1 MKAGLIRFATERPRT
16 VYALIWALV
25 LATAAL
31 IPQIQIDTDPENMLP
46 EDAPARVFHNQVKA
60 DFALYDSIVVGAVA
74 EDGIFNPQSLAT
86 MHQLTD
92 AILKLDPV
100 VKADLMALST
110 SDNITQESPGTIRF
124 EYLMKQA
131 PQTQAASDAIADA
144 VARLPL
150 LNNTLVSGD
159 GKAAAIY
166 VPLYN
171 KDDSYQVAE
180 QIRSLIA
187 DLNPSDTYY
196 LTGLPVAENQFGHE
210 MFVQMAISAPLAG
223 AMIFAL
229 MWFFF
234 RSIPLVVAP
243 MLVAMATVI
252 ATMGTLIGM
261 GYTVHIMSSMIA
273 IFLMPIAVVD
283 SVHIMSDFTD
293 RYRAGDD
300 AKAVIREVMADL
312 FNPML
317 FTSVTSAVGF
327 YSLMLTPIPP
337 VQIFGAF
344 VGSGILLA
352 FIVSVLLVPAYVVRM
367 KPATLVAMQARLH
380 GQNEQGGLLARL
392 LPRLGKFSV
401 RQSKPIVA
409 LALVVLV
416 FSAFGISKIQINDN
430 PVRWFKS
437 DHEIRIAD
445 KALNHHFAGTYDAY
459 LVLTDTRPL
468 LSAAQLA
475 ELQPLLAQAL
485 PNDGEAASLLEH
497 ANGEALATLISRL
510 DDAAFAS
517 DSDAQLD
524 AIDALLPKLEILSEQ
539 SRRFLDP
546 ALLAWMANLQDEL
559 NQSGLVGKSN
569 ALPDIVKTVNRELH
583 SGKDS
588 DFVLP
593 DSAAGV
599 AQTLLQFQSSH
610 RPQDLWHFVSRD
622 YRQGLIWLQLTSGD
636 NQHMNA
642 VIDHVDQYLSAHP
655 LPQGLE
661 ADWAGKAYINVI
673 WQDAMV
679 NGMLESLLSAFVVI
693 FVMMSLLF
701 RSPLYGLIAMLPL
714 SLTIAFIY
722 GLVGWLGKDY
732 DMPIAVLS
740 ALALGLSVD
749 FAIHFL
755 ERTRAIH
762 RQTGQWR
769 QTLSLMFEEPAR
781 AISRNAIVIALGFTP
796 LLLAPLVPYITVGVL
811 MASIMAVSA
820 SVTLLLL
827 PAALALLARWT
838 LPQDTPHHNDAQ
850 TETGGSHA

>member
-1 MKAGLIRFATERPRT
+1 MRSQVIRFATEHPRR
-16 VYALIWALV
+16 VFAAILALV
-25 LATAAL
+25 IATAAL
-31 IPQIQIDTDPENMLP
+31 IPNIQIDTDPENMLAH
-46 EDAPARVFHNQVKA
+46 DDPARVFHNQVKS
-60 DFALYDSIVVGAVA
+60 DFTMYDSIVVGAIA
-74 EDGIFNPQSLAT
+74 DGPDGIFTPRSLLALHT
-86 MHQLTD
+86 LTSE
-92 AILKLDPV
+92 ILKLDGV
-100 VKADLMALST
+100 VPGETLALST
-110 SDNITQESPGTIRF
+110 SDNITQGAPGTIRF
-124 EYLMKQA
+124 EYLMRQA
-131 PQTQAASDAIADA
+131 PQTQAAAAAIGEA

-150 LNNTLVSGD
+150 LDNTLVSGD

-166 VPLYN
+166 VPLYH
-171 KDDSYQVAE
+171 KEDSFEVAE
-180 QIRSLIA
+180 QIRALITTL
-187 DLNPSDTYY
+187 DSDDHYHI
-196 LTGLPVAENQFGHE
+196 TGLPVAENQFGVE
-210 MFVQMAISAPLAG
+210 MFVQMAISAPMAG

-234 RSIPLVVAP
+234 RSVPLVVAP

-261 GYTVHIMSSMIA
+261 GFTVHIMSSMIA

-300 AKAVIREVMADL
+300 AKAVISEVMEDL

-352 FIVSVLLVPAYVVRM
+352 FLISVLLVPAYVVRL
-367 KPATLVAMQARLH
+367 KPATLDSMQARLH
-380 GQNEQGGLLARL
+380 GESEHSGLLARTLPSLGRFAMNKHKAL
-392 LPRLGKFSV
+392 LIGAGVIL
-401 RQSKPIVA
+401 
-409 LALVVLV
+409 LASL
-416 FSAFGISKIQINDN
+416 AGISRIQINDN
-430 PVRWFKS
+430 PVRWFKA
-437 DHEIRIAD
+437 DHDIRIAD
-445 KALNHHFAGTYDAY
+445 EVLNHHFAGTYDAW
-459 LVLTDTRPL
+459 LVLQDNNALLDSTTR
-468 LSAAQLA
+468 
-475 ELQPLLAQAL
+475 ETLAQNL
-485 PNDGEAASLLEH
+485 AAVGITLSQ
-497 ANGEALATLISRL
+497 EALTPQAIADLLTEL
-510 DDAAFAS
+510 DDRAFSAE
-517 DSDAQLD
+517 DDATLD
-524 AIDALLPKLEILSEQ
+524 AIEAAVAQLEPLAEQ

-546 ALLAWMANLQDEL
+546 KVLSWMAGLQADL
-559 NQSGLVGKSN
+559 QQSGLVGKSN
-569 ALPDIVKTVNRELH
+569 ALPDIVKTVNRELR
-583 SGKDS
+583 SGKPE

-593 DSAAGV
+593 GSAAGV

-610 RPQDLWHFVSRD
+610 RPDDLWHFVSRD
-622 YRQGLIWLQLTSGD
+622 YRQSLIWLQLTSGD
-636 NQHMNA
+636 NQHMNQVVA
-642 VIDHVDQYLSAHP
+642 RIDDYLDAHP

-661 ADWAGKAYINVI
+661 AHWAGKAYINVI

-679 NGMLESLLSAFVVI
+679 SGMAGSLASAFVIVFI
-693 FVMMSLLF
+693 MMALLF

-714 SLTIAFIY
+714 TLTIAFIY

-762 RQTGQWR
+762 KETGSLPV
-769 QTLSLMFEEPAR
+769 TLKLMFEEPSR

-827 PAALALLARWT
+827 PAALTLLQRWALPTPSGKQDAT
-838 LPQDTPHHNDAQ
+838 APQSNSG
-850 TETGGSHA
+850 E

>member
-31 IPQIQIDTDPENMLP
+31 IPNIQIDTDPENMLP
-46 EDAPARVFHNQVKA
+46 SDDPARVFHNQVKS
-60 DFALYDSIVVGAVA
+60 DFALYDSMVVGAVA
-74 EDGIFNPQSLAT
+74 ENGIFNPQSLAT

-92 AILKLDPV
+92 AILKLEPV

-110 SDNITQESPGTIRF
+110 SDNITQEGPGTIRF
-124 EYLMKQA
+124 EYLMKDA
-131 PQTQAASDAIADA
+131 PQTQAASEAIGDA

-180 QIRSLIA
+180 SIRALIA
-187 DLNPSDTYY
+187 ELDPQDTYY

-210 MFVQMAISAPLAG
+210 MFVQMAVSAPLAG

-234 RSIPLVVAP
+234 RSIPLVIAP

-293 RYRAGDD
+293 RYRAGKD
-300 AKAVIREVMADL
+300 AKAVIREVMGDL

-337 VQIFGAF
+337 VQVFGAF

-352 FIVSVLLVPAYVVRM
+352 FILSVLLVPAYVVRM
-367 KPATLVAMQARLH
+367 KPATLDKMQARLH
-380 GQNEQGGLLARL
+380 GHAEHSGLLARF
-392 LPRLGKFSV
+392 LPRAGRFSV
-401 RQSKPIVA
+401 RQAKPIVIVA
-409 LALVVLV
+409 LLILG
-416 FSAFGISKIQINDN
+416 FSAVGISKIQINDN
-430 PVRWFKS
+430 PVRWFKA

-445 KALNHHFAGTYDAY
+445 KALNEHFAGTYDAY
-459 LVLTDTRPL
+459 LVLTDDRPL
-468 LSAAQLA
+468 IDTETKRQLQA
-475 ELQPLLAQAL
+475 LLAKAL
-485 PNDGEAASLLEH
+485 PGDAEAEAMLNQADGQSLASLL
-497 ANGEALATLISRL
+497 SRL
-510 DDAAFAS
+510 DDAAFDA
-517 DSDAQLD
+517 DSDAQID
-524 AIDALLPKLEILSEQ
+524 AIDALMPKLETVTEQ

-546 ALLAWMANLQDEL
+546 ALLAWMADLQADL
-559 NQSGLVGKSN
+559 NDSGLVGKSN

-583 SGKDS
+583 SGEDKD
-588 DFVLP
+588 FALP

-636 NQHMNA
+636 NQHMNG
-642 VIDHVDQYLSAHP
+642 VIAHVDQYLSQHP
-655 LPQGLE
+655 LPQGLS

-679 NGMLESLLSAFVVI
+679 TGMMESLLSAFVVI
-693 FVMMSLLF
+693 FIMMSLLF

-762 RQTGQWR
+762 KETGSVR
-769 QTLSLMFEEPAR
+769 QTLAMMFEEPAR

-796 LLLAPLVPYITVGVL
+796 LLMAPLVPYITVGVL

-820 SVTLLLL
+820 TVTLLLL
-827 PAALALLARWT
+827 PAALSLFSRWT
-838 LPQDTPHHNDAQ
+838 LPEPKAPETSSQPT
-850 TETGGSHA
+850 TGGTHA

>member
-1 MKAGLIRFATERPRT
+1 MKAGFIRFATERPRT

-31 IPQIQIDTDPENMLP
+31 IPNIQIDTDPENMLP
-46 EDAPARVFHNQVKA
+46 TDDPARVFHNQVKT

-74 EDGIFNPQSLAT
+74 EQGFFNPDSLAA
-86 MHQLTD
+86 MHRLTD
-92 AILKLDPV
+92 QILKLEPV

-110 SDNITQESPGTIRF
+110 SDNITQGGPGTIRF
-124 EYLMKQA
+124 EYLMKDA
-131 PQTQAASDAIADA
+131 PQTQASADAIGDA

-166 VPLYN
+166 VPLYS
-171 KDDSYQVAE
+171 KDDSYQVAQ
-180 QIRSLIA
+180 QIRALIA
-187 DLNPSDTYY
+187 DEAPKDTYY

-300 AKAVIREVMADL
+300 AKQVIREVMGDL

-352 FIVSVLLVPAYVVRM
+352 FVLSILLVPAYVVRM
-367 KPATLVAMQARLH
+367 KPETLNAMQARLH
-380 GQNEQGGLLARL
+380 SHSGKGGLLARL
-392 LPRLGKFSV
+392 LPRVGRFSA
-401 RQSKPIVA
+401 RQAKPIVVIA
-409 LALVVLV
+409 MVIIG
-416 FSAFGISKIQINDN
+416 FSAWGISKIQINDN
-430 PVRWFKS
+430 PVRWFKA
-437 DHEIRIAD
+437 DHEIRVAD
-445 KALNHHFAGTYDAY
+445 KALNDHFAGTYDAY
-459 LVLTDTRPL
+459 LVLTDDRPL
-468 LSAAQLA
+468 VSDAQHN
-475 ELQPLLAQAL
+475 ELQALLTQAL
-485 PNDGEAASLLEH
+485 PGDSDAAALLSQ
-497 ANGEALATLISRL
+497 ANGQSLAALLSRL
-510 DDAAFAS
+510 DDAAFDA
-517 DSDAQLD
+517 DSDTQLA
-524 AIDALLPKLEILSEQ
+524 AIDALMARLETLTEQ

-546 ALLAWMANLQDEL
+546 ALLSWMAELQTAL
-559 NQSGLVGKSN
+559 NDSGLVGKSN
-569 ALPDIVKTVNRELH
+569 ALPDIVKTVNRELR
-583 SGKDS
+583 SGADS
-588 DFVLP
+588 DFILP

-622 YRQGLIWLQLTSGD
+622 YRQSLIWLQLTSGD
-636 NQHMNA
+636 NQHMNG
-642 VIDHVDQYLSAHP
+642 VIAFVDDYLDSHP
-655 LPQGLE
+655 LPQGLK

-679 NGMLESLLSAFVVI
+679 SGMLESLLSAFVVI
-693 FVMMSLLF
+693 FIMMSLLF

-755 ERTRAIH
+755 ERTRALH
-762 RQTGQWR
+762 KETGSVS
-769 QTLSLMFEEPAR
+769 QTLALMFEEPAR

-820 SVTLLLL
+820 TVTLLLL
-827 PAALALLARWT
+827 PATLALFARWT
-838 LPQDTPHHNDAQ
+838 LPEAKSAPTPSQPTSGGHHA
-850 TETGGSHA
+850 